1 MGGPLAGVRVVE
13 LAGLGP
19 APHGAMVLAD
29 LGADVVRVVRPDA
42 GPGLLPADGDLLSRG
57 RRVVEIDLKAGSADL
72 LELVARA
79 DVLVE
84 GFRPGVMER
93 LDVGPERCLELNPR
107 LVYARMTGWG
117 QDGPLARG
125 AGHDLNYLSVTGSL
139 AAMARPGEPP
149 RFPMNL
155 VADFG
160 GGSMLLVVGLLA
172 ALVERGSSGR
182 GQVVDVAM
190 VDGVALLS
198 QMMWSLRGQGWWS
211 DEPGTNLL
219 DGGAPFY
226 DVYAC
231 ADGRY
236 VAVAPLEPPFYANL
250 LEGLGLDPATLPDQN
265 DRSGWPVL
273 RDVFTKLFATRDRDE
288 WAEWFA
294 DRDACV
300 TPVVEPAEVAD
311 HPHLAA
317 RRTMVTVDRLLQ
329 AAPAPRFG
337 RTPAD
342 PARPPAG
349 KPISVAAVLE
359 GWT

>member
-19 APHGAMVLAD
+19 VPHGAMELAD
-29 LGADVVRVVRPDA
+29 LGADVVRIVRPDA
-42 GPGLLPADGDLLSRG
+42 GPGLLPTEGDLLGRG
-57 RRVVEIDLKAGSADL
+57 RRVLEIDLKARPAEL
-72 LELVARA
+72 LQLVAKA

-93 LDVGPERCLELNPR
+93 LGLGPDRCLDVNPR
-107 LVYARMTGWG
+107 LVFARMTGWG
-117 QDGPLARG
+117 QDGPLASR

-160 GGSMLLVVGLLA
+160 GGSMLLVVGILA
-172 ALVERGSSGR
+172 ALVERASSGL
-182 GQVVDVAM
+182 GQVIDVAM

-198 QMMWSLRGQGWWS
+198 QMMWSLRGQGWWT

-236 VAVAPLEPPFYANL
+236 VAVAPLEPQFYAEL
-250 LEGLGLDPATLPDQN
+250 LDGLGLDPARLPDQN

-273 RDVFTKLFATRDRDE
+273 REIFTKAFATRRRDE
-288 WAEWFA
+288 WTEIFS

-300 TPVVEPAEVAD
+300 TPVVEPAEAAE
-311 HPHLAA
+311 HPQLAA
-317 RRTMVTVDRLLQ
+317 RRTMVTVDGRLQ
-329 AAPAPRFG
+329 AAPAPRFE
-337 RTPAD
+337 RTPTD
-342 PARPPAG
+342 PPRPSTARRTTVG
-349 KPISVAAVLE
+349 SVLD

>member
-19 APHGAMVLAD
+19 APHGAMQLAD

-42 GPGLLPADGDLLSRG
+42 GPGPLPAEGDLLSRG
-57 RRVVEIDLKAGSADL
+57 RRIVEIDLKTGSAEL
-72 LELVARA
+72 LELVAKA

-93 LDVGPERCLELNPR
+93 LGLGPDRCLDVNPR
-107 LVYARMTGWG
+107 LVFARMTGWG
-117 QDGPLARG
+117 QDGPLALR

-160 GGSMLLVVGLLA
+160 GGSMLLVVGILA
-172 ALVERGSSGR
+172 ALVERASSGR
-182 GQVVDVAM
+182 GQVVDAAM

-236 VAVAPLEPPFYANL
+236 VAVAPLEPQFYADL
-250 LEGLGLDPATLPDQN
+250 LHGLGLDPATLPDQN
-265 DRSGWPVL
+265 DRSGWPML
-273 RDVFTKLFATRDRDE
+273 RETFTKIFATRDRDD
-288 WAEWFA
+288 WAARFA

-300 TPVVEPAEVAD
+300 TPVVEPADVAD
-311 HPHLAA
+311 HPQLAA
-317 RRTMVTVDRLLQ
+317 RKTMVTVDRRLQ
-329 AAPAPRFG
+329 AAPAPRFD

-342 PARPPAG
+342 PPHALPG
-349 KPISVAAVLE
+349 ESTTVADLLTR
-359 GWT
+359 WS